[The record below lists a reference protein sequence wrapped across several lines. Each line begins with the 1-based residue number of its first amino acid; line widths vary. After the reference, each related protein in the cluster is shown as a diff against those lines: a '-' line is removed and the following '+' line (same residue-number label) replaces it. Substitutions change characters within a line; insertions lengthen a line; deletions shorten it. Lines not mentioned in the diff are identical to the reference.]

1 MSGADHIV
9 LIDMPH
15 LEGNPVALGERE
27 WAILIATTHRL
38 AELAASFGLVLAFHS
53 HADSHV
59 ESGEQIDRFLADTD
73 PAGVAICLDTGHLA
87 FNGIE
92 PADFLRRHRRRVT
105 CLHVKN
111 IRRDVW
117 ERHRHS
123 RMSWVDAVRLGVSAD
138 LGTGIVDLP
147 ALRDAIADTGF
158 DGWAVVET
166 EREPSRGDASLKGMT
181 TARDLLRDVGIG

>member
-1 MSGADHIV
+1 VSGAVIAGHLEDPAAWPDLERQARRAAEALALSGADHIV

-138 LGTGIVDLP
+138 LGTGID
-147 ALRDAIADTGF
+147 RKS
-158 DGWAVVET
+158 VV
-166 EREPSRGDASLKGMT
+166 
-181 TARDLLRDVGIG
+181 